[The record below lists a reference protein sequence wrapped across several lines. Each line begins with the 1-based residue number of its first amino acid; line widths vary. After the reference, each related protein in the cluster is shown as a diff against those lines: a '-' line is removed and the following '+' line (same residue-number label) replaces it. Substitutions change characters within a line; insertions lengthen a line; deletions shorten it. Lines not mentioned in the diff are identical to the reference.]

1 MLKEILLGNAEKQT
15 ITQIYGPPGV
25 GKTNICII
33 NSINAS
39 KFGKVIYIDT
49 EGGLSIERIK
59 QISPN
64 DYQKVL
70 ENMIIYD
77 VFDFYEQD
85 KIIQKEVP
93 LIVKNASLIVVDNIT
108 SLYRLE
114 LGNEANK
121 NIMLNKM
128 LGNQVRILL
137 KIAKTYNLAVL
148 ITNQVRETVNGF
160 EASGGSLLEYWSKCI
175 VRLEKIN
182 SEERLAILEKHRH
195 AGEEKVKFRIVER
208 GIEIIEQ

>member
-1 MLKEILLGNAEKQT
+1 MLREILRGNVEKGI

-25 GKTNICII
+25 GKTNICLI
-33 NSINAS
+33 NSINAVN
-39 KFGKVIYIDT
+39 FGKVIYVDT

-59 QISPN
+59 QIAPN
-64 DYQKVL
+64 NYQKVL

-85 KIIQKEVP
+85 KIIQKELP
-93 LIVKNASLIVVDNIT
+93 LIANNACLIVVDNIA

-114 LGNEANK
+114 LSDEANK

-128 LGNQVRILL
+128 LGNQVKTLL
-137 KIAKTYNLAVL
+137 KLAKTKNLAVI

-160 EASGGSLLEYWSKCI
+160 EASGGRLLEYWSKCI
-175 VRLEKIN
+175 VRLEKLN
-182 SEERLAILEKHRH
+182 GERLAILEKHLH
-195 AGEEKVKFRIVER
+195 AGEERAKFRIVER
-208 GIEIIEQ
+208 GIEIID

>member
-1 MLKEILLGNAEKQT
+1 MLKEILQGKVEKCV
-15 ITQIYGPPGV
+15 ITQIYGPPRV
-25 GKTNICII
+25 GKTNICLI
-33 NSINAS
+33 NSINAIN
-39 KFGKVIYIDT
+39 FGKVIYVDT

-59 QISPN
+59 QIAPDN
-64 DYQKVL
+64 YQKVL

-85 KIIQKEVP
+85 KIIQKELP
-93 LIVKNASLIVVDNIT
+93 LIANNASLIVVDNIA

-114 LGNEANK
+114 LSDEANK

-128 LGNQVRILL
+128 LGNQVKTLL
-137 KIAKTYNLAVL
+137 KLAKTKNLAVI

-160 EASGGSLLEYWSKCI
+160 EASGGRLLEYWSKCI
-175 VRLEKIN
+175 VRLEKLN
-182 SEERLAILEKHRH
+182 GERLAILEKHLH

-208 GIEIIEQ
+208 GIEIID

>member
-1 MLKEILLGNAEKQT
+1 MLKEILQGKVEKCI

-33 NSINAS
+33 NSINAID
-39 KFGKVIYIDT
+39 FGKVIYIDT

-59 QISPN
+59 QIAPDN
-64 DYQKVL
+64 YQKVL

-85 KIIQKEVP
+85 KIIQKELP
-93 LIVKNASLIVVDNIT
+93 LIANNASLIVVDNIA

-114 LGNEANK
+114 LSDEANK

-128 LGNQVRILL
+128 LGNQVKTLL
-137 KIAKTYNLAVL
+137 KLAKTKNLAVI

-160 EASGGSLLEYWSKCI
+160 EASGGRLLEYWSKCI
-175 VRLEKIN
+175 VRLEKLN
-182 SEERLAILEKHRH
+182 GDRLAILEKHLH
-195 AGEEKVKFRIVER
+195 AGEERIKFRIVER
-208 GIEIIEQ
+208 GIEIID

>member
-1 MLKEILLGNAEKQT
+1 MLKEILQGNVEKGI

-25 GKTNICII
+25 GKTNICLI
-33 NSINAS
+33 NSINAIN
-39 KFGKVIYIDT
+39 FGKVIYIDT

-59 QISPN
+59 QIAPDN
-64 DYQKVL
+64 YHNVL

-85 KIIQKEVP
+85 KIIQKELP
-93 LIVKNASLIVVDNIT
+93 LIANNASLIVVDNIT

-114 LGNEANK
+114 LSDEANK

-128 LGNQVRILL
+128 LGNQVKTLL
-137 KIAKTYNLAVL
+137 KLAKTKNLAVI

-160 EASGGSLLEYWSKCI
+160 EASGGRLLEYWSKCI
-175 VRLEKIN
+175 VRLEKLN
-182 SEERLAILEKHRH
+182 GERLAILEKHLH
-195 AGEEKVKFRIVER
+195 AGEERAKFRIVER
-208 GIEIIEQ
+208 GIEIID

>member
-1 MLKEILLGNAEKQT
+1 MLREILQGNAEKGT

-33 NSINAS
+33 NSINAVN
-39 KFGKVIYIDT
+39 FGKVIYIDT

-59 QISPN
+59 QIVPDN
-64 DYQKVL
+64 YQKVL
-70 ENMIIYD
+70 ESMIIYD

-85 KIIQKEVP
+85 KVIQKELP
-93 LIVKNASLIVVDNIT
+93 LIANNASLIVVDNIT

-114 LGNEANK
+114 LGDEANK

-128 LGNQVRILL
+128 LGNQVKTLL
-137 KIAKTYNLAVL
+137 KLAKTKNLAVI

-160 EASGGSLLEYWSKCI
+160 EASGGTLLEYWSKCI
-175 VRLEKIN
+175 VRLEKLN
-182 SEERLAILEKHRH
+182 GDRLAILEKHRH
-195 AGEEKVKFRIVER
+195 AGEENVRFKIVER
-208 GIEIIEQ
+208 GIEILD

>member
-1 MLKEILLGNAEKQT
+1 MLKEILQGKVEKCI

-25 GKTNICII
+25 GKTNICLI
-33 NSINAS
+33 NSINAVN
-39 KFGKVIYIDT
+39 FGKVIYVDT

-59 QISPN
+59 QIAPDN
-64 DYQKVL
+64 YQKVL

-85 KIIQKEVP
+85 KIIQKELP
-93 LIVKNASLIVVDNIT
+93 LIANNASLIVVDNIA

-114 LGNEANK
+114 LSDEANK

-128 LGNQVRILL
+128 LGNQVKTLL
-137 KIAKTYNLAVL
+137 KLAKTKNLAVI

-160 EASGGSLLEYWSKCI
+160 EASGGRLLEYWSKCI
-175 VRLEKIN
+175 VRLEKLN
-182 SEERLAILEKHRH
+182 GDRLAILEKHLH
-195 AGEEKVKFRIVER
+195 AGEERIKFRIVER
-208 GIEIIEQ
+208 GIEIID

>member
-1 MLKEILLGNAEKQT
+1 MLREILQGNAEKGT

-33 NSINAS
+33 NSINAVN
-39 KFGKVIYIDT
+39 FGKVIYIDT

-59 QISPN
+59 QIAPN
-64 DYQKVL
+64 NFQKVL

-85 KIIQKEVP
+85 KVIQKELP
-93 LIVKNASLIVVDNIT
+93 LIANNASLIVVDNIT

-114 LGNEANK
+114 LSDEANK

-128 LGNQVRILL
+128 LGNQVKTLL
-137 KIAKTYNLAVL
+137 KLAKKNNLAVI

-160 EASGGSLLEYWSKCI
+160 EASGGTLLEYWSKCI
-175 VRLEKIN
+175 VRLEKLN
-182 SEERLAILEKHRH
+182 GDRLAILEKHRH
-195 AGEEKVKFRIVER
+195 TGEEKVRFKIVER
-208 GIEIIEQ
+208 GIEIID

>member
-1 MLKEILLGNAEKQT
+1 MLKEILQGKVEKCI

-25 GKTNICII
+25 GKTNICLI
-33 NSINAS
+33 NSINAVN
-39 KFGKVIYIDT
+39 FGKVIYVDT

-59 QISPN
+59 QIAPDN
-64 DYQKVL
+64 YQKVL

-85 KIIQKEVP
+85 KIIQKELP
-93 LIVKNASLIVVDNIT
+93 LIANNASLIVVDNIA

-114 LGNEANK
+114 LSDEANK

-128 LGNQVRILL
+128 LGNQVKTLL
-137 KIAKTYNLAVL
+137 KLAKTKNLAVI

-160 EASGGSLLEYWSKCI
+160 EASGGRLLEYWSKCI
-175 VRLEKIN
+175 VRLEKLN
-182 SEERLAILEKHRH
+182 GERLAILEKHLH
-195 AGEEKVKFRIVER
+195 AGEEKVRFRIVEG
-208 GIEIIEQ
+208 GIEIID

>member
-1 MLKEILLGNAEKQT
+1 MLKEILQGKVEKCI

-25 GKTNICII
+25 GKTNICLI
-33 NSINAS
+33 NSINAVN
-39 KFGKVIYIDT
+39 FGKVIYVDT

-59 QISPN
+59 QIAPDN
-64 DYQKVL
+64 YQKVL

-85 KIIQKEVP
+85 KIIQKELP
-93 LIVKNASLIVVDNIT
+93 LIANNASLIVVDNIA

-114 LGNEANK
+114 LSDEANK

-128 LGNQVRILL
+128 LGNQVKTLL
-137 KIAKTYNLAVL
+137 KLAKTKNLAVI

-160 EASGGSLLEYWSKCI
+160 EASGGRLLEYWSKCI
-175 VRLEKIN
+175 VRLERLN
-182 SEERLAILEKHRH
+182 GDRLAILEKHLH
-195 AGEEKVKFRIVER
+195 AGEERIKFRIVER
-208 GIEIIEQ
+208 GIEIID

>member
-1 MLKEILLGNAEKQT
+1 MLKEILQGKVEKCI

-25 GKTNICII
+25 GKTNICLI
-33 NSINAS
+33 NSINAVN
-39 KFGKVIYIDT
+39 FGKVIYVDT

-59 QISPN
+59 QIAPDN
-64 DYQKVL
+64 YQKVL

-85 KIIQKEVP
+85 KIIQKELP
-93 LIVKNASLIVVDNIT
+93 LIANNASLIVVDNIA

-114 LGNEANK
+114 LSDEANK

-128 LGNQVRILL
+128 LGNQVKTLL
-137 KIAKTYNLAVL
+137 KLAKTKNLAVI

-160 EASGGSLLEYWSKCI
+160 EASGGRLLEYWSKCI
-175 VRLEKIN
+175 VRLEKLN
-182 SEERLAILEKHRH
+182 GDRLAILEKHLH
-195 AGEEKVKFRIVER
+195 AGEEKVRFRIVEG
-208 GIEIIEQ
+208 GIEIID

>member
-1 MLKEILLGNAEKQT
+1 MLKEILQGNVEKGI

-25 GKTNICII
+25 GKTNICLI
-33 NSINAS
+33 NSINAIN
-39 KFGKVIYIDT
+39 FGKVIYIDT

-59 QISPN
+59 QIAPDN
-64 DYQKVL
+64 YHNVL

-85 KIIQKEVP
+85 KIIQKELP
-93 LIVKNASLIVVDNIT
+93 LIANNACLIVVDNIA

-114 LGNEANK
+114 LSDEANK

-128 LGNQVRILL
+128 LGNQVKTLL
-137 KIAKTYNLAVL
+137 KLAKTKNLAVI

-160 EASGGSLLEYWSKCI
+160 EASGGRLLEYWSKCI
-175 VRLEKIN
+175 VRLEKLN
-182 SEERLAILEKHRH
+182 GERLAILEKHLH

-208 GIEIIEQ
+208 GIEIID

>member
-1 MLKEILLGNAEKQT
+1 MLKEILQGKVEKCI

-25 GKTNICII
+25 GKTNICLI
-33 NSINAS
+33 NSINAIN
-39 KFGKVIYIDT
+39 FGKVIYIDT

-59 QISPN
+59 QIAPDN
-64 DYQKVL
+64 YHNVL

-85 KIIQKEVP
+85 KIIQKELP
-93 LIVKNASLIVVDNIT
+93 LIANNACLIVVDNIA

-114 LGNEANK
+114 LSDEANK

-128 LGNQVRILL
+128 LGNQVKTLL
-137 KIAKTYNLAVL
+137 KLAKTKNLAVI

-160 EASGGSLLEYWSKCI
+160 EASGGRLLEYWSKCI
-175 VRLEKIN
+175 VRLEKLN
-182 SEERLAILEKHRH
+182 GERLAILEKHLH

-208 GIEIIEQ
+208 GIEIID

>member
-1 MLKEILLGNAEKQT
+1 MLKEILQGKVEKCI

-25 GKTNICII
+25 GKTNICLI
-33 NSINAS
+33 NSINAVN
-39 KFGKVIYIDT
+39 FGKVIYVDT

-59 QISPN
+59 QIAPDN
-64 DYQKVL
+64 YQKVL

-85 KIIQKEVP
+85 KIIQKELP
-93 LIVKNASLIVVDNIT
+93 LIANNASLIVVDNIA

-114 LGNEANK
+114 LSDEANK

-128 LGNQVRILL
+128 LGNQVKTLL
-137 KIAKTYNLAVL
+137 KLAKTKNLAVI

-160 EASGGSLLEYWSKCI
+160 EASGGRLLEYWSKCI
-175 VRLEKIN
+175 VRLEKLN
-182 SEERLAILEKHRH
+182 GDRLAILEKHLH
-195 AGEEKVKFRIVER
+195 AGEEKVRFRIVER
-208 GIEIIEQ
+208 GIEIID

>member
-1 MLKEILLGNAEKQT
+1 MLREILQGNAEKGT

-33 NSINAS
+33 NSINAV

-59 QISPN
+59 QIAPDN
-64 DYQKVL
+64 YQKVL
-70 ENMIIYD
+70 ENMIIYE

-85 KIIQKEVP
+85 KVIQKELP
-93 LIVKNASLIVVDNIT
+93 LIANNASLIVVDNIT

-114 LGNEANK
+114 LGDEANK

-128 LGNQVRILL
+128 LGNQVKTLL
-137 KIAKTYNLAVL
+137 KLAKTNNLAVI

-160 EASGGSLLEYWSKCI
+160 EASGGRLLEYWSKCI
-175 VRLEKIN
+175 VRLEKLN
-182 SEERLAILEKHRH
+182 GDRLAILEKHLH
-195 AGEEKVKFRIVER
+195 AREERVKFRIVER
-208 GIEIIEQ
+208 GIEIID

>member
-1 MLKEILLGNAEKQT
+1 MLKEILQGNVEKGI

-25 GKTNICII
+25 GKTNICLI
-33 NSINAS
+33 NSINAIN
-39 KFGKVIYIDT
+39 FGKVIYIDT

-59 QISPN
+59 QIAPDN
-64 DYQKVL
+64 YHNVL

-85 KIIQKEVP
+85 KIIQKELP
-93 LIVKNASLIVVDNIT
+93 LIANNASLIVVDNIA

-114 LGNEANK
+114 LSDEANK

-128 LGNQVRILL
+128 LGNQVKTLL
-137 KIAKTYNLAVL
+137 KLAKTKNLAVI

-160 EASGGSLLEYWSKCI
+160 EASGGRLLEYWSKCI
-175 VRLEKIN
+175 VRLEKLN
-182 SEERLAILEKHRH
+182 GERLAILEKHLH
-195 AGEEKVKFRIVER
+195 AGEERVKFRIVER
-208 GIEIIEQ
+208 GIEIID

>member
-1 MLKEILLGNAEKQT
+1 MLKEILQGKVEKCI

-25 GKTNICII
+25 GKTNICLI
-33 NSINAS
+33 NSINAVN
-39 KFGKVIYIDT
+39 FGKVIYVDT

-59 QISPN
+59 QIAPDN
-64 DYQKVL
+64 YQKVL

-85 KIIQKEVP
+85 KIIQKELP
-93 LIVKNASLIVVDNIT
+93 LIANNASLIVVDNIA

-114 LGNEANK
+114 LSDEANK

-128 LGNQVRILL
+128 LGNQVKTLL
-137 KIAKTYNLAVL
+137 KLAKTKNLAVI

-160 EASGGSLLEYWSKCI
+160 EASGGRLLEYWSKCI
-175 VRLEKIN
+175 VRLEKLN
-182 SEERLAILEKHRH
+182 GERLAILEKHLH

-208 GIEIIEQ
+208 GIEIID

>member
-1 MLKEILLGNAEKQT
+1 MLKEILQGKVEKCI

-25 GKTNICII
+25 GKTNICLI
-33 NSINAS
+33 NSINAIN
-39 KFGKVIYIDT
+39 FGKVIYIDT

-59 QISPN
+59 QIAPDN
-64 DYQKVL
+64 YHNVL

-85 KIIQKEVP
+85 KIIQKELP
-93 LIVKNASLIVVDNIT
+93 LIANNACLIVVDNIA

-114 LGNEANK
+114 LSDEANK

-128 LGNQVRILL
+128 LGNQVKTLL
-137 KIAKTYNLAVL
+137 KLAKTKNLAVI

-160 EASGGSLLEYWSKCI
+160 EASGGRLLEYWSKCI
-175 VRLEKIN
+175 VRLEKLN
-182 SEERLAILEKHRH
+182 GERLAILEKHLH

-208 GIEIIEQ
+208 GIEIIV

>member
-1 MLKEILLGNAEKQT
+1 MLKEILLGNAEKGI

-33 NSINAS
+33 NSINAVN
-39 KFGKVIYIDT
+39 FGKVIYIDT

-59 QISPN
+59 QIAPN
-64 DYQKVL
+64 NYQKVL
-70 ENMIIYD
+70 ENMIIYN

-85 KIIQKEVP
+85 KVIQKELP
-93 LIVKNASLIVVDNIT
+93 LIANNASLIVVDNIT

-114 LGNEANK
+114 LSDEANK

-128 LGNQVRILL
+128 LGNQVKTLL
-137 KIAKTYNLAVL
+137 KLAKTNNLAVI

-160 EASGGSLLEYWSKCI
+160 EASGGRLLEYWSKCI
-175 VRLEKIN
+175 VRLEKLN
-182 SEERLAILEKHRH
+182 GDRLAILEKHLH
-195 AGEEKVKFRIVER
+195 AGEERVKFKIVER
-208 GIEIIEQ
+208 GIEIID